1 MAIDAFVSVKPLALP
16 FNSTTFFNTLT
27 LVFDV
32 GNNGDTTAFDATLIK
47 TLFFP
52 FGTTTIISDDGGAI
66 VVPHL
71 FGNIINV
78 IDFVAVSFIYP
89 NLTLPAVSGS
99 MVTIKRFSVTL
110 QVYTDFHP
118 IGILN
123 PVHSFPSTNM
133 RDITQ
138 VIAAGDINPDNNLA
152 IRELFIRDLGFSPIR
167 VP

>member
-1 MAIDAFVSVKPLALP
+1 MAIDAFVSVKPLSLP

-27 LVFDV
+27 LVFDA
-32 GNNGDTTAFDATLIK
+32 GNNGDTTINGATLIK

-52 FGTTTIISDDGGAI
+52 FGTTTFISDNGGAI
-66 VVPHL
+66 VVPDLTHS
-71 FGNIINV
+71 FIPSF
-78 IDFVAVSFIYP
+78 DFVAVSFIFP
-89 NLTLPAVSGS
+89 DLTLPAVSGS

-110 QVYTDFHP
+110 QVFTNFHP

-138 VIAAGDINPDNNLA
+138 VIAEGDINPDNNLA
-152 IRELFIRDLGFSPIR
+152 IRELFIKDLGFSPIP